1 MLEFGIVLANMRFL
15 RHFRNAFLDL
25 AEVVGSLEGNDTS
38 EIESSDLDQNQFDQH
53 LEDHKGNDTSQIESS
68 YVDQHQFE
76 QHLEEHYQS
85 LQQENIRHL
94 RWQDRASMTIKAMEE
109 GVQVRKSAV
118 RLGKKRAF
126 REKAAMRQQI
136 HDLQLRIEAS
146 ELGKTQMSNE
156 HTLAIEEH
164 KTDLLEARKELKE
177 NRETAE
183 QAAAAAESRLQEAQ
197 AEHGMA
203 LSTAESRIEDLRAA
217 QTLTFTCGREA
228 NDLRKQLATVG
239 KENAEAIA
247 AKDHEIRV
255 LQTFVDGH
263 DSEIRRFR
271 GEAVDARR
279 DKTQVIAEK
288 NRLSDAKAVTDRR
301 LESLQAEIERLT
313 SEKRE
318 AEFRASGAEGRT
330 KGLQDQLVVTEKRA
344 ENWETLYNQA
354 EEKARDNVLSAYAFP
369 TPQASEQD
377 QRDTSTASK
386 EMEALLLAEK
396 LRKEK
401 IELEKLELEKKVAGL
416 TARVEEWAQCWEQAL
431 EGRKTWEQELRR
443 QCEEENREALVEARA
458 KQHTTRDLDAREQDV
473 RRQCKVEKETALA
486 AERENCRI
494 QRESQLCSLRVQ
506 CAAKLKSDAIR
517 AQEKIRRR
525 AGTMPKKD
533 LRIKKRQRKWV
544 VRREVSNAIEVERSL
559 IQKRLQNQFQTQLSA
574 YKTQYESE
582 HSNSEN
588 QEIKKLNDSLELR
601 KTELKQACNEKR
613 DAEKSLKFVREENE
627 RLSRQVM
634 AHQSQQSTASQ
645 TASEKQV
652 TTMAEEHGRALKLL
666 DECAVMGLDEKHR
679 RLLSELVEA
688 NKLVKEVRSKSK
700 ERQNDPDDLERK
712 ANQLM
717 NSSDIFDSLDPSE
730 RPALHAQ
737 LVKAYD
743 QIGGFLKIIK
753 KMRAGTTGRNTLKS
767 ISRGKGKQ
775 KERQGAVFGRASS
788 SSSASAAPSRQ
799 VSNFQTAFSNTPTL
813 ASTQVPNVY
822 PTTNPPQPPAA
833 DSQDGPGEMD
843 SATAHALQGT
853 DEMNEGTSEPFDLDT
868 IDWSNPMWLNLDPA
882 AEFDFN

>member
-1 MLEFGIVLANMRFL
+1 MTFNF
-15 RHFRNAFLDL
+15 
-25 AEVVGSLEGNDTS
+25 
-38 EIESSDLDQNQFDQH
+38 ESKL
-53 LEDHKGNDTSQIESS
+53 
-68 YVDQHQFE
+68 
-76 QHLEEHYQS
+76 QS
-85 LQQENIRHL
+85 WKRPRCPREN
-94 RWQDRASMTIKAMEE
+94 
-109 GVQVRKSAV
+109 
-118 RLGKKRAF
+118 
-126 REKAAMRQQI
+126 
-136 HDLQLRIEAS
+136 
-146 ELGKTQMSNE
+146 
-156 HTLAIEEH
+156 TLAIEEH
-164 KTDLLEARKELKE
+164 KIDLREARKELKE

-197 AEHGMA
+197 TEHGMA
-203 LSTAESRIEDLRAA
+203 LSTAESNIQELRAA

-228 NDLRKQLATVG
+228 DDLRKQLATAE
-239 KENAEAIA
+239 KEKAEGVAD
-247 AKDHEIRV
+247 KEHEIEV
-255 LQTFVDGH
+255 LQTSIDGH

-288 NRLSDAKAVTDRR
+288 NRLHDAKAMTDRR
-301 LESLQAEIERLT
+301 VESLRAEIEILT

-318 AEFRASGAEGRT
+318 AELRASGAEGRA

-377 QRDTSTASK
+377 QRDTSTVSK
-386 EMEALLLAEK
+386 EMDALLLAEK

-416 TARVEEWAQCWEQAL
+416 TARVGEWAQSWERAV
-431 EGRKTWEQELRR
+431 EGRRTWEQELRR
-443 QCEEENREALVEARA
+443 QCEEENREALAEARA
-458 KQHTTRDLDAREQDV
+458 KQYTTRDLDAREQDV
-473 RRQCKVEKETALA
+473 RRQCKVEKDTALA
-486 AERENCRI
+486 AERENSRI

-525 AGTMPKKD
+525 AGTEPKKD

-559 IQKRLQNQFQTQLSA
+559 IQKRLQGQFQTQLSA

-634 AHQSQQSTASQ
+634 AHQSQQSTTSQ
-645 TASEKQV
+645 TASEKHV
-652 TTMAEEHGRALKLL
+652 TLMAEEHGRALKLL
-666 DECAVMGLDEKHR
+666 DECAVMGLDDKHR

-688 NKLVKEVRSKSK
+688 NKLEREIRSAIKEGPA
-700 ERQNDPDDLERK
+700 DPDDLDRK
-712 ANQLM
+712 ANRLFE
-717 NSSDIFDSLDPSE
+717 SSDIFDSLNPSE
-730 RPALHAQ
+730 RPALHGQ
-737 LVKAYD
+737 LKKAYEY
-743 QIGGFLKIIK
+743 IGAFMKVMK
-753 KMRAGTTGRNTLKS
+753 NRRAGTTGRNMLKS
-767 ISRGKGKQ
+767 MSRGKGKQ
-775 KERQGAVFGRASS
+775 KERQGAVFGGPSS
-788 SSSASAAPSRQ
+788 SSSASAAASRQ
-799 VSNFQTAFSNTPTL
+799 ANNLQTAFSNTPTL

-833 DSQDGPGEMD
+833 DSQDGPEEMD

-853 DEMNEGTSEPFDLDT
+853 DDMNEGTMEPFDLES

-882 AEFDFN
+882 AEIDFN